1 MKKLFLF
8 LLLSVGV
15 LSAGATRL
23 VVVRTDGTE
32 QLHDIAAIGKWV
44 FVGETALQLTDHAGN
59 LLAEEP
65 LADIRK
71 IVFSEQ
77 DTAIG
82 ADSQVPDGQI
92 LVCPNPTHDVLF
104 VQGIDVQMLRVFD
117 LQGRLLKTATG
128 TEIAVSE
135 LANGTYLLQI
145 GTQVVRFIKQ

>member
-23 VVVRTDGTE
+23 VVVRTDGME